1 MRPYVIPDD
10 RARIT
15 SVGELRKNL
24 KKLKPGDAAV
34 LEVERQGVVRFVAF
48 EME

>member
-1 MRPYVIPDD
+1 MIRSFNGQSLS
-10 RARIT
+10 T
-15 SVGELRKNL
+15 VGELRKNL